1 MIDKTKL
8 AELRKHWEKECNP
21 DCGFEDEQDCP
32 IDMDDVFGT
41 ISTLI
46 DENEKLRRVKEAA
59 EEIEKLDPIYRVEV
73 KEYADKCFGLGWDAS
88 LVFICRRLRKSFAA
102 LEGKE

>member
-1 MIDKTKL
+1 MITKSQL
-8 AELRKHWEKECNP
+8 AELREHWEKECNP

-41 ISTLI
+41 ISALL

-59 EEIEKLDPIYRVEV
+59 KNMRGHYCSKDH
-73 KEYADKCFGLGWDAS
+73 DGQ
-88 LVFICRRLRKSFAA
+88 LRCSCDELESALAA